1 MMLNITDVLTTE
13 GKIEEK
19 QLDLELASFHYQG
32 KDYEV
37 LEKKPLDL
45 KLVNIGKGKVEIT
58 GATSLTLRLFCD
70 RCLEEVPHTFEIT
83 FTQEVTDEEG
93 SQLDIENLICN
104 EIMLDWP
111 MKILCREDCKGICS
125 VCGKNRNDGEC
136 GCDTFVP
143 DPRMAKIQEIF
154 RRDKEV

>member
-13 GKIEEK
+13 GKVEEK
-19 QLDLELASFHYQG
+19 QIDLELTEFCYQG
-32 KDYEV
+32 KDYKV
-37 LEKKPLDL
+37 LEKKPIFL
-45 KLVNIGKGKVEIT
+45 KLVNTGKGKAEIT
-58 GATSLTLRLFCD
+58 GETSLTFQLFCD

-83 FTQEVTDEEG
+83 FTQDVTDEEG
-93 SQLDIENLICN
+93 FQLDVESLICN

>member
-13 GKIEEK
+13 GKVEEK
-19 QLDLELASFHYQG
+19 QIDLELTKFRYQG
-32 KDYEV
+32 KDYEI
-37 LEKKPLDL
+37 LEKKPLCL
-45 KLVNIGKGKVEIT
+45 KLENTGNGKAEIT
-58 GATSLTLRLFCD
+58 GETSLTFRLFCD
-70 RCLEEVPHTFEIT
+70 RCLEEVSHTFEIA

-93 SQLDIENLICN
+93 FQLDIENLICN
-104 EIMLDWP
+104 EMMLDWP